1 MKNWE
6 IFLIMFA
13 GFMKYEIQDLTF
25 QKKLSQRG
33 GSSPISPQPFSKNG
47 GERGGGTII

>member
-13 GFMKYEIQDLTF
+13 GFMKYEIQDLSF

-33 GSSPISPQPFSKNG
+33 GSSPLNRFLKMEEREG
-47 GERGGGTII
+47 GAP

>member
-13 GFMKYEIQDLTF
+13 GFMKYEIQDLSF
-25 QKKLSQRG
+25 EQKLSQHG
-33 GSSPISPQPFSKNG
+33 LISPQPFSKNG
-47 GERGGGTII
+47 GEEGTP